1 MFRHSIRTLV
11 VGLCTLTAASQA
23 ATAVALAVP
32 TDQHRATYTAARAL
46 RSQTLTD
53 LTTAMKGEA
62 FAYAAY
68 SLFGAQAGR
77 EAQSAVGEL
86 FRTTAQ

>member
-1 MFRHSIRTLV
+1 MFRHSIRTLL

-32 TDQHRATYTAARAL
+32 LDHHRATRTAARVL
-46 RSQTLTD
+46 HTQTLSD
-53 LTTAMKGEA
+53 LTAAMKGEA
-62 FAYAAY
+62 FAHASYT
-68 SLFGAQAGR
+68 LFGAQADR